1 MLSAAPPLV
10 ASRRASPASPSANVV
25 LRTTQREAR
34 LCATSRQRSRSPPGD
49 AGEARRVAQRSGEGA
64 CNAPRKRPLR
74 RRRRSRR
81 GAELVARV
89 RDSPTNHGLG
99 TLELHWHS
107 VPTSSV
113 LAQCHPPPAG
123 PV

>member
-64 CNAPRKRPLR
+64 CNAPRRRPLP
-74 RRRRSRR
+74 RRRRSRLALR
-81 GAELVARV
+81 ARGVGRDQLLAGALDRFPGAPDDFAAAAGGAEPLTGA
-89 RDSPTNHGLG
+89 GG
-99 TLELHWHS
+99 
-107 VPTSSV
+107 
-113 LAQCHPPPAG
+113 PP
-123 PV
+123 